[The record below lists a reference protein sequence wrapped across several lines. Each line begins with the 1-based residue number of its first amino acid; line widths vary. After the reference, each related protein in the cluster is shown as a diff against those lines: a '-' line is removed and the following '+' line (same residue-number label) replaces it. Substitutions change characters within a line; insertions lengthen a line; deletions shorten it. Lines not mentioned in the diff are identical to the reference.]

1 MAALIGECSPSHL
14 LTVVASHHCS
24 LPFAG
29 YLGAQAGARAP
40 RAYVIADG
48 YLLTHLGHLGV
59 DGEHLED
66 RMDALGWTRLETVG
80 DINWFKFIAPL

>member
-1 MAALIGECSPSHL
+1 MGVLQVQIK
-14 LTVVASHHCS
+14 LT
-24 LPFAG
+24 
-29 YLGAQAGARAP
+29 AP
-40 RAYVIADG
+40 CVIADG

-80 DINWFKFIAPL
+80 DINWFKFITLLP